1 MWTSRHVGR
10 PARGARRAGG
20 WGGGGPS
27 RPGPNR
33 GRAVGVGQGGGGRP
47 FRLPPA
53 PRSSTASRRP
63 TVKSPS
69 PREDSSPPLS
79 RRRFARLAAVGLA
92 AGAGAAGLTSSPA
105 TAATDGRSYYDRA
118 DRLAG
123 EDPVLRNLVRALT
136 PGLAPPSLPAPA
148 PVKLF
153 DDLAMLSV
161 GFVHAMAV
169 LTDDGIVLVDA
180 LRSPEDAENVIV
192 PGLRE
197 LGADPEAIKYVVV
210 THGHYDH
217 FGGAQ
222 YLADRYGSRVLM
234 SPADW
239 DLVERTRPD
248 HAPVR
253 DLEITDGQHL
263 TLGGTTLRL
272 YDTPGHTAGTVSPVF
287 PVRTGSE
294 SHTAMLWGGTRP
306 TRTLSEL
313 RTYLASIRSFRDR
326 MRRAGVDV
334 ELANHPIDDGLARA
348 EQVRAEPDGDNP
360 FVLGRRRA
368 DRFMAVMDLMLRG
381 WTADAEA
388 REGGE

>member
-1 MWTSRHVGR
+1 MT
-10 PARGARRAGG
+10 
-20 WGGGGPS
+20 
-27 RPGPNR
+27 
-33 GRAVGVGQGGGGRP
+33 
-47 FRLPPA
+47 
-53 PRSSTASRRP
+53 
-63 TVKSPS
+63 PS
-69 PREDSSPPLS
+69 PHREYGNPPLS
-79 RRRFARLAAVGLA
+79 RRRFARIASLGFA
-92 AGAGAAGLTSSPA
+92 AGIGATALVPSSPA
-105 TAATDGRSYYDRA
+105 AARTDGRVHFDRA
-118 DRLAG
+118 ARLAG
-123 EDPVLRNLVRALT
+123 DDPVLSKLVTALT
-136 PGLAPPSLPAPA
+136 PGVVPPELPAPA

-169 LTDDGIVLVDA
+169 LTDDGIVLIDA

-197 LGADPEAIKYVVV
+197 LGADPETIKYVVV

-239 DLVERTRPD
+239 DLLERTRPD

-253 DLEITDGQHL
+253 DLETTDGQRL
-263 TLGGTTLRL
+263 TLGGTTIRL

-287 PVRTGSE
+287 PVRAGSE

-306 TRTLSEL
+306 PGTLTEL
-313 RTYLASIRSFRDR
+313 RTYLSSIHSFRTR
-326 MRRAGVDV
+326 IRRAGVDV

-348 EQVRAEPDGDNP
+348 EQVRNEPGADNP
-360 FVLGRRRA
+360 FVIGRQRT
-368 DRFMAVMDLMLRG
+368 DRFMAVLDLMLRG
-381 WTADAEA
+381 WIADA
-388 REGGE
+388 RDGGEE